1 MRSLQKLWW
10 PFILLHLHPNTII
23 RNYAHRHKSFYGEL
37 GSYARILF
45 FFWNFL
51 PCHSYFGNHSFAFVL
66 VCKLKM
72 QICPSTFHDCLSS
85 QIICNLK
92 RKKSLTASWFSIG
105 NTLKGK
111 MREVNIVWSV
121 KNIRETFTKEIFE
134 NIKTKKYHC
143 ENFVQCVENEW
154 AFDAIKTFIFW
165 HVTSFIKK
173 VNIWYEFWHD
183 YITCVIIC
191 VKYWN
196 YELIFYQLIK

>member
-1 MRSLQKLWW
+1 MHSLQKLWW
-10 PFILLHLHPNTII
+10 PFILLHLHSNTII

-51 PCHSYFGNHSFAFVL
+51 PCHSYFGNHSFAIVL

-134 NIKTKKYHC
+134 KTKWKISLWKFYTMCWKWMGLWCDKNFHLLTCHFIHQKSKYL
-143 ENFVQCVENEW
+143 
-154 AFDAIKTFIFW
+154 
-165 HVTSFIKK
+165 
-173 VNIWYEFWHD
+173 IW
-183 YITCVIIC
+183 I
-191 VKYWN
+191 
-196 YELIFYQLIK
+196 